1 VSREDVLNRIRQ
13 AEAKRRSMGEE
24 ARRQKDRILAD
35 ARKEVR
41 RILDEAGE
49 AAAGA
54 AARKVQEETGRIQ
67 HERQLL
73 VDSGDKQV
81 ALQRE
86 KSAARLPAAIDRICQ
101 EFLRSVHE

>member
-1 VSREDVLNRIRQ
+1 MSREEVLDRIRD
-13 AEAKRRSMGEE
+13 AEARRRTTAEE
-24 ARRQKDRILAD
+24 ARRQKDRILTE
-35 ARKEVR
+35 ARKEAR

-54 AARKVQEETGRIQ
+54 AARKVQEETRRIQ
-67 HERQLL
+67 QERQLI
-73 VDSGDKQV
+73 VDSGHQKV

-101 EFLRSVHE
+101 EFMRSVHD